1 MDELARLQAESMRV
15 LRDERPESPPLLFY
29 VKPIVDYFE
38 ARLIEILRE
47 GVHFPEARPA
57 FNPVFIHLPADG
69 CRLTD
74 LAEKAG
80 MTKQAMAEIV
90 EQLIEMGY
98 LARFPDPSDKRAKI
112 IVRTD
117 KGLRAHHGTMA
128 AFARIDAELADMVGS
143 AVMRRLRE
151 AAKAAAEAV
160 REVG

>member
-47 GVHFPEARPA
+47 GVHFPEARQA

-128 AFARIDAELADMVGS
+128 AFARIDTEVANMVGS
-143 AVMRRLRE
+143 VVMRRLRE

-160 REVG
+160 REAG